1 MDKPLVNAVDK
12 GDEEA
17 VKALLAA
24 GYEHLEEREDR
35 FGNTAFILAAS
46 HGHQSILQALL
57 AAGANKD
64 AQAHDGFTALIAA
77 IGNSHGGSKM
87 PTVQA
92 LLDAHVDM
100 DAKTNVSRCMSR
112 WPHDATNLT

>member
-24 GYEHLEEREDR
+24 GYEHLEEREGR
-35 FGNTAFILAAS
+35 FGNTAFVLAAS

-57 AAGANKD
+57 AAGASE
-64 AQAHDGFTALIAA
+64 F
-77 IGNSHGGSKM
+77 
-87 PTVQA
+87 
-92 LLDAHVDM
+92 
-100 DAKTNVSRCMSR
+100 
-112 WPHDATNLT
+112 DATCKKNTLKERNSMEGPSSLPTSLSLTRNPRSS